1 MTSTYLGGRAS
12 TEKSAMRWIKRGVG
26 ILGLSTLIADG
37 GLSQDQL
44 DCEEAVSYLQG
55 CCPGFQASE
64 TVACESDQ
72 GCGTSTDPALS
83 ISDSQCIVS
92 LSCSDLVSR
101 GICARVQNLPSPM
114 TDDGTTTG
122 DHGAVCP

>member
-1 MTSTYLGGRAS
+1 MTSTRSGGGR
-12 TEKSAMRWIKRGVG
+12 TSAVTRWIKLVIG
-26 ILGLSTLIADG
+26 ILGLSTLVADG
-37 GLSQDQL
+37 GLTQDQL

-72 GCGTSTDPALS
+72 GCGSSTEPALS

-92 LSCSDLVSR
+92 LSCSDLVSQ
-101 GICARVQNLPSPM
+101 GICARVVNLSSP
-114 TDDGTTTG
+114 TSDEGTTTG
-122 DHGAVCP
+122 DHPSVCP